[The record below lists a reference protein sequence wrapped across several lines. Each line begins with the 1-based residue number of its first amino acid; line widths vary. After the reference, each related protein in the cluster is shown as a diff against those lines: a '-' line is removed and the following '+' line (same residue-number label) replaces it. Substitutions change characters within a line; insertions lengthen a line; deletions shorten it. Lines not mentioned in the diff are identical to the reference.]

1 MHRVFERGWRRG
13 REDGG
18 GRRDMFIE
26 ERRKGGWRESGVLM
40 SNERG
45 WRRGREDGSRVRQPS
60 EITKWEE
67 NPTTARMGERDDER
81 SKQL

>member
-1 MHRVFERGWRRG
+1 MPEGGKACIVSLVE
-13 REDGG
+13 GG

-60 EITKWEE
+60 EITK
-67 NPTTARMGERDDER
+67 
-81 SKQL
+81 